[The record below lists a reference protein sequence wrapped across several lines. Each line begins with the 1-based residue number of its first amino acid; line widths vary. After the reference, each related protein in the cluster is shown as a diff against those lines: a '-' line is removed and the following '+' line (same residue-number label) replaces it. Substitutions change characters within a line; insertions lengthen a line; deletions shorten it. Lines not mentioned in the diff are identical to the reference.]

1 MLPQLGRGV
10 QRAHVQ
16 AAGQAGQRDAA
27 APGHHLLGVDLQV
40 LHLGLLRQLGRA
52 QVVTVSDIDGFARAG
67 GMVELA
73 VNPEGGNLLNIL
85 INRKAAQAQNIQF
98 NAQLLRL
105 ARVVEP

>member
-1 MLPQLGRGV
+1 MST
-10 QRAHVQ
+10 
-16 AAGQAGQRDAA
+16 A
-27 APGHHLLGVDLQV
+27 APASSRVLTRTGAPRAAPSVARSEADHLRST
-40 LHLGLLRQLGRA
+40 LRQLGRA

>member
-1 MLPQLGRGV
+1 
-10 QRAHVQ
+10 
-16 AAGQAGQRDAA
+16 
-27 APGHHLLGVDLQV
+27 
-40 LHLGLLRQLGRA
+40 
-52 QVVTVSDIDGFARAG
+52 
-67 GMVELA
+67 MVELA